1 LTVSYKIGTAR
12 DVETI
17 LGDMRANPDGIK
29 FNEARKVADHFFGE
43 FGKPRIAGSHHVYK
57 MPWPGDPGI
66 NLQKDGPKAKRYQ
79 VVQMLEAIERLKAIK
94 AARATEAATAKVSG
108 KKGR

>member
-1 LTVSYKIGTAR
+1 MAR

-17 LGDMRANPDGIK
+17 LSDMRANPGDIK
-29 FNEARKVADHFFGE
+29 FNEARKVAEHFFAE

-57 MPWPGDPGI
+57 MPWPGDPRI
-66 NLQKDGPKAKRYQ
+66 NIQKDGPKAKRYQ
-79 VVQMLEAIERLKAIK
+79 VIQMLEAVDKLKAFRAAQAAEAAK
-94 AARATEAATAKVSG
+94 AAATTKASE

>member
-1 LTVSYKIGTAR
+1 MAR

-17 LGDMRANPDGIK
+17 LGDMRTNPEGIK
-29 FNEARKVADHFFGE
+29 FNEARKVAEHFFAE

-57 MPWPGDPGI
+57 MPWPGDPRI
-66 NLQKDGPKAKRYQ
+66 NIQKEGPKAKRYQ
-79 VVQMLEAIERLKAIK
+79 IIQMLEVVDKLKALRAAQAAEETK
-94 AARATEAATAKVSG
+94 AAVMKKASG